1 MKVFKKIIA
10 FISAVVLVASTCLC
24 CSSACFTD
32 KTPINKELR
41 FNADGKFKILQ
52 ISDIQDGITLAP
64 IAKDFISDL
73 VDREQPDLI
82 VLTGDNTTSD
92 MKTKG
97 LARIAINNFMS
108 VFEEK
113 GVPVA
118 AVFGNHEDL
127 RTQISKSTQMEIY
140 ESYDCFI
147 GCAGD
152 ENISGVGNYNL
163 PILASDSDKTVFN
176 VWCIDSGTYND
187 ENDLGGYGCVK
198 KDQLEWYVNTS
209 DALKAANGGV
219 PVPSIAFQHI
229 IVPEI
234 CETLKEVDEGTEGA
248 LVCDSYGDMEGKY
261 YVLPDY
267 AAEGGIMHEFPSP
280 PRYSNGEFDAMLRQG
295 DVLAI
300 AVGHDHVNSFVVPY
314 KGIDIINTPSIGFQS
329 YGDETRGARVFI
341 LDESNPNEYETYT
354 HNYAQFYNNEPAAMA
369 RFQMYDKDSLTA
381 FEGFFKYIFYSI
393 AKIFTIS

>member
-1 MKVFKKIIA
+1 MIITVFLLDCNLIIQNLSGGIFLRAFKKIIA
-10 FISAVVLVASTCLC
+10 FISAAALVASTCLW
-24 CSSACFTD
+24 CSSACFAD
-32 KTPINKELR
+32 KAPINKELR
-41 FNADGKFKILQ
+41 FNADGEFKILQ

-73 VDREQPDLI
+73 VDKEQPDLI

-127 RTQISKSTQMEIY
+127 RTQVSKSTQMEIY

-187 ENDLGGYGCVK
+187 ENNLGGYACVK

-209 DALKAANGGV
+209 DALKTANGGV
-219 PVPSIAFQHI
+219 PVPSIAF
-229 IVPEI
+229 
-234 CETLKEVDEGTEGA
+234 
-248 LVCDSYGDMEGKY
+248 
-261 YVLPDY
+261 
-267 AAEGGIMHEFPSP
+267 
-280 PRYSNGEFDAMLRQG
+280 
-295 DVLAI
+295 
-300 AVGHDHVNSFVVPY
+300 
-314 KGIDIINTPSIGFQS
+314 
-329 YGDETRGARVFI
+329 
-341 LDESNPNEYETYT
+341 
-354 HNYAQFYNNEPAAMA
+354 
-369 RFQMYDKDSLTA
+369 
-381 FEGFFKYIFYSI
+381 
-393 AKIFTIS
+393 